1 MRSAP
6 HGQAMT
12 EYLVVAS
19 VFLVFWIVLEQSPSG
34 LAQALVRLLREY
46 GFSLSLPW

>member
-6 HGQAMT
+6 QGQATT
-12 EYLVVAS
+12 EYLLVAA

-34 LAQALVRLLREY
+34 LIKALIQALRDY